1 MSRMT
6 GMGRR
11 VRRAALLGGALLLAS
26 VTLAAC
32 GSSSS
37 SGASAGAGASSNAQ
51 TNKPGGKTIEFIPTS
66 AIPYFNSE
74 YTGIKAEAKKDGYN
88 TVEQAPS
95 SDADFADQVQMVK
108 EAVSNHVAAIVLVPF
123 SPTALVDSV
132 KEAEAAHIP
141 VIATDSTLSPM
152 VAKSFIAVDDSAA
165 AEAVARYAAKAVHG
179 HGEYDI
185 VDYNLSTSS
194 GIARRNGFEK
204 AMKAFPGMKY
214 AGIQISNEVVQTALS
229 ETTTQLER
237 NPKINVIF
245 AADDSSAVGVAQA
258 VDRLHDQKK
267 VVVVGFDAD
276 LGEVNYIKSGTIE
289 ASALQ
294 APVRMGQAAVQSLHK
309 IFGGGSVPKTQ
320 TLAYHLV
327 TTKNLGAAS
336 SVAAVKQYV
345 PGYGK

>member
-1 MSRMT
+1 MSWTTRIP
-6 GMGRR
+6 GRA
-11 VRRAALLGGALLLAS
+11 VRTALVCGSVGLAS
-26 VTLAAC
+26 ITLAAC
-32 GSSSS
+32 GSSSKS
-37 SGASAGAGASSNAQ
+37 TAGASTGKS
-51 TNKPGGKTIEFIPTS
+51 GGKTIEFIPTS

-74 YTGIKAEAKKDGYN
+74 YTGIKAAAKKDGYN

-95 SDADFADQVQMVK
+95 SDADFADQVSMVRT
-108 EAVSNHVAAIVLVPF
+108 AISNHVAGIVLVPF

-152 VAKSFIAVDDSAA
+152 VAKSFVAVNDAQA
-165 AEAVARYAAKAVHG
+165 AEAVARYAAKTVHG

-194 GIARRNGFEK
+194 GIARRNGFQA

-214 AGIQISNEVVQTALS
+214 AGIQISDEVVQTALS
-229 ETTTQLER
+229 ETTTALER

-245 AADDSSAVGVAQA
+245 AADDSSAVGVAEA
-258 VDRLHDQKK
+258 VDRLHDQHK
-267 VVVVGFDAD
+267 VTVVGFDAD
-276 LGEVNYIKSGTIE
+276 LGEVKYIKSGTIA

-294 APVRMGQAAVQSLHK
+294 APVTMGTTAVNSLHS
-309 IFGGGSVPKTQ
+309 IFAGKSVSKTQ

-327 TTKNLGAAS
+327 TSKDLSSPS

-345 PGYGK
+345 PGYGN